1 MFLSRYGVKQNNRIH
16 VGDCVREKDR
26 HGQGKRNADRERE
39 KGRKWYRMHATK
51 STFGQEE
58 K

>member
-1 MFLSRYGVKQNNRIH
+1 MFLSRYGVKQNRIH

-39 KGRKWYRMHATK
+39 NGRKWYRMHATK